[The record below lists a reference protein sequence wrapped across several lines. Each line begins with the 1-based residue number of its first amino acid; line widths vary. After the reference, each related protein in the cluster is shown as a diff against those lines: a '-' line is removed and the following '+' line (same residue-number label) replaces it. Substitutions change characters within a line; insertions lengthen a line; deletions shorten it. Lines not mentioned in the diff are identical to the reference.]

1 MIVLMNRVKTLR
13 LLMLIVLPLMSINS
27 IADEQEASSTSA
39 IASVSSKKLS
49 LDILLQEVKQGRSR
63 DQQRNKQREAEFL
76 KAKVDRQKL
85 IDVAKARIAALE
97 AKSEILESTF
107 NDNETRVKKK
117 KALRDERLGSLK
129 ELFGHLTGAAGDMRS
144 HLMMSITSA
153 EFDDRKPFLD
163 QLIKKMSAGVDLPSI
178 QDIEAFWYELHRE
191 MTESGRV
198 SKFMATVGT
207 QENREVVRVGT
218 FNLVSEG
225 EYLGFDSDTAR
236 IYALPRQ
243 PAGYVEGV
251 ENIQR
256 GAGVY
261 ALGVDPTGP
270 AGGGLLKALINT
282 PTWLERWH
290 QGKVVGYVI
299 SIVGCIGLLIAL
311 WRFLGL
317 AKVTLSIKRQLA
329 DSNANANNALGRIL
343 KVADDHP
350 ELDTDGLDL
359 KLDEAILKER
369 PAIEIGLPV
378 LKIIA
383 MVAPLLGLLGT
394 VTGMIIVFQAITVYG
409 AGDPKAMAGGIS
421 SALVTTVLGLIVAIP
436 ILLLHTLLLGKAKK
450 ILHILEEQSA
460 GIIAA
465 RTGR

>member
-1 MIVLMNRVKTLR
+1 MNIVKTLG
-13 LLMLIVLPLMSINS
+13 LLMLVFLPLMSIN
-27 IADEQEASSTSA
+27 AVAEEKQNALAATSET
-39 IASVSSKKLS
+39 SKKLS
-49 LDILLQEVKQGRSR
+49 LDVLLQEVKQGRSR
-63 DQQRNKQREAEFL
+63 DKQRNKQREAAFL
-76 KAKVDRQKL
+76 KAKADRQKL
-85 IDVAKARIAALE
+85 IDAANAKIAFLE

-107 NDNETRVKKK
+107 NDNEVLVKEK

-144 HLMMSITSA
+144 HLTMSITSA

-163 QLIKKMSAGVDLPSI
+163 GLIKKMNAGVDLPSI
-178 QDIEAFWYELHRE
+178 QEIEAFWYELHRE

-198 SKFMATVGT
+198 SKFMTTVGT
-207 QENREVVRVGT
+207 EENREVIRVGT
-218 FNLVSEG
+218 FNLISEG

-236 IYALPRQ
+236 VYALPRQ
-243 PAGYVEGV
+243 PTGYVDGV
-251 ENIQR
+251 EAVQQ
-256 GAGVY
+256 GGGVF
-261 ALGVDPTGP
+261 ALGIDPTGP

-282 PTWLERWH
+282 PTWFERWH
-290 QGKVVGYVI
+290 QGKFVGYVI
-299 SIVGCIGLLIAL
+299 SVVGCIGLLIAL

-317 AKVTLSIKRQLA
+317 ANVAVSIKRQLA

-343 KVADDHP
+343 KVAEDHP

-369 PAIEIGLPV
+369 PAIEVGLPV

-436 ILLLHTLLLGKAKK
+436 MLLLHTLLLGKARN

-460 GIIAA
+460 GIVAA

>member
-1 MIVLMNRVKTLR
+1 MNIAKTLR
-13 LLMLIVLPLMSINS
+13 LLMLIAFSLMSIS
-27 IADEQEASSTSA
+27 STADEQKNSSATTSE
-39 IASVSSKKLS
+39 SSKKLS

-63 DQQRNKQREAEFL
+63 DKQRNKQREAEFL
-76 KAKVDRQKL
+76 KAKVDRQRL
-85 IDVAKARIAALE
+85 IDVANAKIAALE
-97 AKSEILESTF
+97 AKSETLESAF
-107 NDNETRVKKK
+107 NDNETLVKEKK
-117 KALRDERLGSLK
+117 RLRDERLGSLK

-144 HLMMSITSA
+144 HLTMSITSA

-163 QLIKKMSAGVDLPSI
+163 QLIKKMNTGVDLPSI
-178 QDIEAFWYELHRE
+178 QEIEAFWYELHRE

-198 SKFMATVGT
+198 SKFTTSVGT

-218 FNLVSEG
+218 FNLISEG

-236 IYALPRQ
+236 VYALPRQ
-243 PAGYVEGV
+243 PVGYVDGIEAVQLG
-251 ENIQR
+251 
-256 GAGVY
+256 GGVY

-299 SIVGCIGLLIAL
+299 SVVGCIGLLIAL

-317 AKVTLSIKRQLA
+317 SNVASSIKRQLA
-329 DSNANANNALGRIL
+329 DSNVNANNALGRIL
-343 KVADDHP
+343 KVAEDHP

-436 ILLLHTLLLGKAKK
+436 ILLLHTLLLGKAKN

-460 GIIAA
+460 GIIAS